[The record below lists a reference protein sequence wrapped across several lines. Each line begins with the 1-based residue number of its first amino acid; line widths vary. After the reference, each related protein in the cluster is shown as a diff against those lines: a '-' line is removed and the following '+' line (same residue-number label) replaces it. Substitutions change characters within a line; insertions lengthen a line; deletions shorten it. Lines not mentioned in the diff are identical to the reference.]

1 MYVSVKGKKEY
12 EGAKEKNF
20 RFKIQLGFV
29 SGVAST
35 ENFRSKGACASLL
48 SLSSRRRRVRVK
60 KGART
65 KSERERESS
74 RSPKQSHLCVVVVEE
89 KERKHF
95 VLGETRFINI
105 RFKYKTFE
113 KRFHFLSPSY
123 SRAAK
128 RRRLKEEEEESR
140 FWRGLKVHLCN
151 NNKTRRATKTA
162 A

>member
-35 ENFRSKGACASLL
+35 ENFRSKGARASLL

-65 KSERERESS
+65 KSERERERVFSLS
-74 RSPKQSHLCVVVVEE
+74 KAVSPL
-89 KERKHF
+89 
-95 VLGETRFINI
+95 
-105 RFKYKTFE
+105 
-113 KRFHFLSPSY
+113 
-123 SRAAK
+123 
-128 RRRLKEEEEESR
+128 RRR
-140 FWRGLKVHLCN
+140 
-151 NNKTRRATKTA
+151 RRREGEKAFCFG
-162 A
+162 

>member
-1 MYVSVKGKKEY
+1 MKERKREKGRR
-12 EGAKEKNF
+12 KNKNK
-20 RFKIQLGFV
+20 KIQLGFV

-35 ENFRSKGACASLL
+35 ENFRSKGARASLL

-65 KSERERESS
+65 KSERERERESS

-105 RFKYKTFE
+105 RFKYKTFDL
-113 KRFHFLSPSY
+113 RDSISSPPHPLA
-123 SRAAK
+123 RQ
-128 RRRLKEEEEESR
+128 KEEE
-140 FWRGLKVHLCN
+140 
-151 NNKTRRATKTA
+151 
-162 A
+162 